1 MRGGDLGFEAGR
13 QTKAHGV
20 TGQAGG
26 VVVLMDVLQG
36 LQRMS
41 VARVRFQVVDAFVT
55 LGAGLRAG
63 ELSGRPG
70 YFEERVTGEIRERE
84 IAIQVGRTGRLPGR
98 IGERVR
104 DVELIVTR
112 RAVPRDVDA
121 VGGLGDAGQD
131 RATGKAAGLGDG
143 QMRNFLRAGG
153 RRKSDAQRQSQPEL
167 MCALLH

>member
-1 MRGGDLGFEAGR
+1 MSMRGLGFE
-13 QTKAHGV
+13 
-20 TGQAGG
+20 
-26 VVVLMDVLQG
+26 
-36 LQRMS
+36 
-41 VARVRFQVVDAFVT
+41 VVDAFVAFRT
-55 LGAGLRAG
+55 SLRAG

-70 YFEERVTGEIRERE
+70 HFEERVTGEIRERE

-112 RAVPRDVDA
+112 WAVPCDFDA
-121 VGGLGDAGQD
+121 VGGFGDSGQD
-131 RATGKAAGLGDG
+131 RATGKATRLGDG

-153 RRKSDAQRQSQPEL
+153 GREPDAQRQSQPEL